1 MKEWEEKKDKNKHV
15 IWFCHINFNAR
26 YQQSKKCL
34 PLLCFYIST
43 FVTAYMRWKWKY
55 GQQGGTKT
63 GVYVCI
69 KQTTKYKTKT
79 DVYI

>member
-1 MKEWEEKKDKNKHV
+1 MFA
-15 IWFCHINFNAR
+15 IIM
-26 YQQSKKCL
+26 L
-34 PLLCFYIST
+34 YIST